1 MTVPSLFSVFK
12 RAMGPSSSHTLGA
25 LRAGLD
31 FRRVISLFPAESL
44 AGSHITIDLLGSF
57 ALTGKG
63 HLTDV
68 AAACGLRGY
77 EMAPGQV
84 SMQAFLEEKMT
95 DPLTLRGERIG
106 FEYPSSVQFI
116 TQGEEPEHPNTIRFQ
131 LRSPQDAPLIT
142 VRYISYGGGNLQG
155 PLVDHC
161 VPALEKYRPVTEHRE
176 PHQEG
181 GPERQSPLSRFSHMD
196 EILDY
201 CTGKKMKLHEFALLN
216 EEEGGRSRMAVYSEL
231 TDLWSLMEKSIEKGL
246 TGRGQLP
253 GRLGLQRRAASL
265 YENLLRGIR
274 NWRVMSEE
282 ITLAAIYAIGVGE
295 ENASGSLVVTA
306 PTCGSAGV
314 VPAVFKVIQEK
325 YHKKKGD
332 IVNALLTAGLFGAVA
347 LKNASVSGAYVGC
360 QGEIG
365 VASSMA
371 AAGAAALLG
380 GNIYQVEYAAE
391 VALEHHLGLTCD
403 PIDGLVQIPCIE
415 RNAAGAVAAL
425 NAVNLALLT
434 DGTHNVSYDSVLDVM
449 IRTGRDMN
457 AKYKE
462 TSRGGLAT
470 AFISC
475 PNIPYKKNEGETA
488 R

>member
-1 MTVPSLFSVFK
+1 MAVPSLFSVFK
-12 RAMGPSSSHTLGA
+12 KAMGPSSSHTLGA

-31 FRRVISLFPAESL
+31 FRRVMTLFPEDILS
-44 AGSHITIDLLGSF
+44 GSRITVDLLGSF

-68 AAACGLRGY
+68 AAACGLLGY

-84 SMQAFLEEKMT
+84 SMNSFLEEKT
-95 DPLTLRGERIG
+95 KSSLTLKGEKIG
-106 FEYPSSVQFI
+106 FEYPHSIHFI
-116 TQGEEPEHPNTIRFQ
+116 TEGEDPGHPNTIRFQ
-131 LRSPQDAPLIT
+131 LSSCEGKAVVI
-142 VRYISYGGGNLQG
+142 VHYISYGGGNLQG

-161 VPALEKYRPVTEHRE
+161 ASGLDQYKPLMERSKPAEGDDDESHRT
-176 PHQEG
+176 
-181 GPERQSPLSRFSHMD
+181 LSRFSHMS
-196 EILDY
+196 EILEY
-201 CTGKKMKLHEFALLN
+201 CTSQKMRLHEFALLN
-216 EEEGGRSRMAVYSEL
+216 EEERGRSRMAVYSEI
-231 TDLWSLMEKSIEKGL
+231 TSLWSLMEKSIEKGL

-253 GRLGLQRRAASL
+253 GRLGLQRRAAAL
-265 YENLLRGIR
+265 YENLLKGYR
-274 NWRVMSEE
+274 NWRVLSEE

-314 VPAVFKVIQEK
+314 VPSVLKVIQEK

-332 IVNALLTAGLFGAVA
+332 IVQALLTAGLFGAVA

-380 GNIYQVEYAAE
+380 GSNYQIEYAAE

-475 PNIPYKKNEGETA
+475 PNTPFRKKEGGTA
-488 R
+488 G